1 MTYWIT
7 QRADKN
13 SRNDFFKN
21 IDDLDFI
28 AINYDNFSD
37 MRNNKPY
44 RDVVYEMLLNPVL
57 PHDTVIVVYPM
68 NVPNL
73 NFISEFIDYLKNKCQ
88 ARIVAM
94 CIDFSYDSNIIDI
107 ENDFNLI
114 QLGKFDL
121 ILVENKAL
129 GMQLLS
135 DSIQVPIMDLYLSNV
150 EDDNKELKEV
160 LLKRG
165 IVNMFHYLELGFE
178 ENLIKVVE
186 DKDKVK

>member
-1 MTYWIT
+1 LTYWIT